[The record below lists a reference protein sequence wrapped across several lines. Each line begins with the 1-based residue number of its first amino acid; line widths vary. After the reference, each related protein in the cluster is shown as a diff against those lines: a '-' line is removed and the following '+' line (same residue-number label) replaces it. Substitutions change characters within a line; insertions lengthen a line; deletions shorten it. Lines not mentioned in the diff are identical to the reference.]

1 MGAESVPAQRQLPG
15 TGHTLEEVPRM
26 TTYTV
31 RYNYRIRP
39 GKHAEHVLLDEWHR
53 CRWVWNQLVTAR
65 KQRRRFFSSADLTG
79 ARKRL
84 PWLAAGSQNVQ
95 EQTAREFSGKGRRNL
110 KSKRD
115 LPSIPYSSRGFSIRD
130 GRLRVKG
137 AVIPVVWHR
146 ELPSE
151 PTSVR
156 IFCEADGHWYAS
168 FVVRVDRQELPASD
182 AAIGIDWG
190 VKVAATTTS
199 PEHDF
204 HSAGHRAAAQK
215 ELTRYQRMM
224 ARRKPKP
231 GKAASK
237 GYRRA
242 KLKAAKAHKRVSRQR
257 LHDTRQW
264 ARKIV
269 ADHGLIAVEDFKPG
283 FLAKTTMARKQADQ
297 AVGLLSR
304 ELDTYARQ
312 AGRTVV
318 SVPPAYTTMTCSEC
332 GAIAKAGLSL
342 SERVFQCYVCGL
354 VLDRDRNAARTILA
368 TAERLR
374 AGAETVR
381 HSDLPSGSVGVLVEP
396 ESPRL

>member
-1 MGAESVPAQRQLPG
+1 
-15 TGHTLEEVPRM
+15 M

-31 RYNYRIRP
+31 RYNYRLRP
-39 GKHAEHVLLDEWHR
+39 GKHAEQLLLDEWHR

-65 KQRRRFFSSADLTG
+65 KQRRRFFTSADLTA
-79 ARKRL
+79 ARARHE
-84 PWLAAGSQNVQ
+84 WLRAGSQNCQ
-95 EQTAREFSGKGRRNL
+95 EQTTRTFSGKGRRNL

-115 LPSIPYSSRGFSIRD
+115 QPSIPYSSRGFSIRD

-146 ELPSE
+146 DLPSE

-156 IFCEADGHWYAS
+156 VFREADGHWYAS
-168 FVVRVDRQELPASD
+168 FVVRVERQELPPSD

-190 VKVAATTTS
+190 VKVAATTTD
-199 PEHDF
+199 PEYDF

-215 ELTRYQRMM
+215 NLTRYQRMM
-224 ARRKPKP
+224 ARRKPAP
-231 GKAASK
+231 GKTGSK
-237 GYRRA
+237 GYKNA
-242 KLKAAKAHKRVSRQR
+242 KSKAAKAHRKVARQR

-283 FLAKTTMARKQADQ
+283 FLAKTTMARKSSDN
-297 AVGLLSR
+297 AVGMLRR

-312 AGRTVV
+312 AGRQVV
-318 SVPPAYTTMTCSEC
+318 NVPPAYTTMTCSDC
-332 GAIAKAGLSL
+332 LTIAKQRLGLD
-342 SERVFQCYVCGL
+342 ERVFQCYACGL
-354 VLDRDRNAARTILA
+354 IMDRDRNAARVILA

-381 HSDLPSGSVGVLVEP
+381 HSDLPSGSVGVQVEP
-396 ESPRL
+396 ESRPL